1 MRTHK
6 LSHVVNQYS
15 RFHMSA
21 GIEETATG
29 GNTGRHSPLMMSSL
43 QQIKQQHLPG
53 ESERERGGVV
63 LCVFGGKER
72 RNCYSVIISK
82 GSMSGEE
89 GSDHICVRAHFA
101 LTSFENS
108 TNSLKIIGNIHTYT
122 CSFNGK
128 SFLNAI
134 LLLNCYLNCCY
145 LDFTER
151 KAEYS
156 LYILGGDGSLTE
168 YTLQPDEGTS
178 PGTGGG
184 GVNENCEEALIEL
197 QSAPKITWRLLR

>member
-53 ESERERGGVV
+53 ESERERGVV

-82 GSMSGEE
+82 GSMSSEE
-89 GSDHICVRAHFA
+89 GSDRICVRAHFA

-108 TNSLKIIGNIHTYT
+108 TNSLKIIGNTHTYT
-122 CSFNGK
+122 CSFNSK

-134 LLLNCYLNCCY
+134 LLLNCYLNCYY

-178 PGTGGG
+178 QGTGGG

>member
-1 MRTHK
+1 MI
-6 LSHVVNQYS
+6 HVHAV
-15 RFHMSA
+15 
-21 GIEETATG
+21 
-29 GNTGRHSPLMMSSL
+29 
-43 QQIKQQHLPG
+43 
-53 ESERERGGVV
+53 
-63 LCVFGGKER
+63 
-72 RNCYSVIISK
+72 
-82 GSMSGEE
+82 
-89 GSDHICVRAHFA
+89 
-101 LTSFENS
+101 
-108 TNSLKIIGNIHTYT
+108 
-122 CSFNGK
+122 FNGK

-178 PGTGGG
+178 QGTGGG